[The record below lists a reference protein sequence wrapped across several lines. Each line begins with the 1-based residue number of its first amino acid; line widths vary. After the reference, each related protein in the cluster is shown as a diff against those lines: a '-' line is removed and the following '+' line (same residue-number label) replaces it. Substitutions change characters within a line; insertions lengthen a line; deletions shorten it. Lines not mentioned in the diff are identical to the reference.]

1 MKGNRICALLLAGTM
16 VLALASCGG
25 KAAAPSP
32 SPATGIPAATPAPS
46 PVTTS
51 APTVPP
57 TQTPASTQT
66 PAPTAPANPWAKV
79 EESTEL
85 LMIRQGLVGTA
96 DVAAISYLG
105 YASGDLK
112 AGFANLLEGTMMDR
126 DWPFLHD
133 LPDSAFVDAGGDE
146 IYLFVPRDERASV
159 AVNRW
164 IMDEKNGFVGESGDV
179 LYRSDKG
186 YPFVLRCNVSD
197 FMPNT
202 QVIIVSEDGSVL
214 DYNPGL
220 SLRDG
225 SVMIPGI
232 APSLADYTEYQ
243 PLLLSPGELPGDWAC
258 GYLADE
264 NGQVHT
270 AGFTFGEDGTV
281 AYALG
286 DETGA
291 YSVWYQGTWKY
302 APSSSDYAYGCV
314 VLDMALTGNDSGKT
328 VPDHFNGIYALSQMP
343 GWEDTVFRASHQTG
357 TTLTLDGAQAQ
368 EGLFEL
374 AMG

>member
-1 MKGNRICALLLAGTM
+1 MKRINPLPLLLAGALLLT
-16 VLALASCGG
+16 LAACGG
-25 KAAAPSP
+25 KPAPSSAPTSEPTAVPKAPIATSTPAAAPSSEP
-32 SPATGIPAATPAPS
+32 
-46 PVTTS
+46 
-51 APTVPP
+51 
-57 TQTPASTQT
+57 T
-66 PAPTAPANPWAKV
+66 PAPTADPWAKV

-85 LMIRQGLVGTA
+85 LMVRQGLVGTA
-96 DVAAISYLG
+96 DVAAIAYMG
-105 YASGDLK
+105 YAAGDLK
-112 AGFANLLEGTMMDR
+112 EGFLNLLEGTMLDL

-133 LPDSAFVDAGGDE
+133 LPDDAFVDAGGDE
-146 IYLFVPRDERASV
+146 IYLFVPRDEGASV

-164 IMDEKNGFVGESGDV
+164 IMDEKNGFAGEPGDV

-197 FMPNT
+197 IMPNT
-202 QVIIVSEDGSVL
+202 QVVMVSEDGSVL
-214 DYNPGL
+214 EYNPSL

-225 SVMIPGI
+225 AVMIPGM
-232 APSLADYTEYQ
+232 APSLADYTQYQ

-291 YSVWYQGTWKY
+291 YSVWYEGTWDY
-302 APSSSDYAYGCV
+302 APASPDYETGCV
-314 VLDMALTGNDSGKT
+314 LLNMTLTANESGKS
-328 VPDHFNGIYALSQMP
+328 VPDHFTGTYALSQMP
-343 GWEDTVFRASHQTG
+343 GWEDTVFTAAHRAG
-357 TTLTLDGAQAQ
+357 TTLTLDGARFQ
-368 EGLFEL
+368 EGLFAL